1 MKQRISFIVILILIG
16 NQVFPQSSLNTVQI
30 ICNQPLPAD
39 FNYGKNKHYV
49 LKAEGSTDHQL
60 ALFFSHLY
68 DLGYLEST
76 TDSIVQAGAFT
87 NVYLTLGRQFRWLN
101 LNLPVTEHEIEYE
114 IPDKLI
120 PDEFSEFSLK
130 QYHALREYLIR
141 EYENQG
147 YPFVSVRL
155 DSIKINEN
163 KVEAK
168 MLVDPRNRVVLDSL
182 IIRSELPVSE
192 RILQRISGLRIG
204 DWYSEQLIVDAQK
217 RLQNSGFINMQ
228 RPLEVGFFKDKAWV
242 YLSPEMRKTNRID
255 GLIGILPAQ
264 GSAFPSIA
272 GEFNLILNNI
282 IRQAES
288 LTIQWKAPGAATQ
301 KLNSQIAFPYIF
313 GLPIGISGKMDL
325 YKKDTSFL
333 NLGVSGGLRI
343 SIQPG
348 RWLDV
353 LYENRSSSG
362 LANDLSNS
370 YPEFDLNLSKMVL
383 HLDNRDNPLNP
394 GSGWLLKQEVAYGR
408 KSRTTTGGEYEQT
421 NYWEMETEASL
432 FLPFRQNWTFLLALN
447 GGLRSGRLASNEQFR
462 IGGYTL
468 MRGFQEESLLTS
480 SYAVATAEIR
490 LLLAGLSNIHLFFDY
505 GIIENNGLKD
515 IPDTLLMPYSP
526 GVGLSIQTK
535 AGILR
540 LDYAL
545 GQYYGQGFDLQNG
558 LIHLG
563 IQSIF

>member
-1 MKQRISFIVILILIG
+1 M
-16 NQVFPQSSLNTVQI
+16 QI
-30 ICNQPLPAD
+30 ICDQPLPAD
-39 FNYGKNKHYV
+39 FKYGKNKNYV
-49 LKAEGSTDHQL
+49 LKTKGSTDHQL

-68 DLGYLEST
+68 DLGYLECSA
-76 TDSIVQAGAFT
+76 DSIVQAEAFT
-87 NVYLTLGRQFRWLN
+87 NVYLTLGRQFQWLN
-101 LNLPVTEHEIEYE
+101 LNLPIPEHNIDYE
-114 IPDKLI
+114 IPKKLI
-120 PDEFSEFSLK
+120 PDELSRFSLK

-155 DSIKINEN
+155 DSIQITEF
-163 KVEAK
+163 KVEAN
-168 MLVDPRNRVVLDSL
+168 MLVNPGNRVVLDSL
-182 IIRSELPVSE
+182 IIRSELPVSD

-204 DWYSEQLIVDAQK
+204 DWYSEQLIIAAQK

-242 YLSPEMRKTNRID
+242 YLSPEIRKSNRID
-255 GLIGILPAQ
+255 GLIGILPSQ

-272 GEFNLILNNI
+272 GEFNLILKNI
-282 IRQAES
+282 LRQAES
-288 LTIQWKAPGAATQ
+288 LTIQWKAPRAAMQ
-301 KLNSQIAFPYIF
+301 KLNSQIAFPYLF
-313 GLPIGISGKMDL
+313 GLPLGISGKMDL

-343 SIQPG
+343 SFQPG

-362 LANDLSNS
+362 LAQDLSNS

-383 HLDNRDNPLNP
+383 YLDHRDNSLNP
-394 GSGWLLKQEVAYGR
+394 GSGWLFKQEVAYGR
-408 KSRTTTGGEYEQT
+408 KSRAAIGGEDEQT

-432 FLPFRQNWTFLLALN
+432 FLPFSQNWTFLLALD
-447 GGLRSGRLASNEQFR
+447 GGFRSGQLAYNEQFR
-462 IGGYTL
+462 LGGYTL
-468 MRGFQEESLLTS
+468 MRGFQEESILTS

-490 LLLAGLSNIHLFFDY
+490 FLFSGISNIHLFFDY
-505 GIIENNGLKD
+505 GIVENDGLEEIQD
-515 IPDTLLMPYSP
+515 SFLMPYSP

-540 LDYAL
+540 FDYAL